1 MREFTARPAV
11 RWIAIG
17 AAVVN
22 LEIHA
27 VLALDHGREMP
38 YIGVLFVLGA
48 VLLGVVVAGL
58 SSGRDRRRAV
68 SWIAGCF
75 VSAGEAVLFVLSR
88 TVGLPGDYRE
98 TWIQTPEDLLGL
110 LSLLAEVIFIVCA
123 AMSLTRYPATHLAER
138 PPSRFAWH
146 DRTAPLP

>member
-1 MREFTARPAV
+1 MSEFAARPTV

-58 SSGRDRRRAV
+58 SSRRDRRRTVA
-68 SWIAGCF
+68 WIGGCIIN
-75 VSAGEAVLFVLSR
+75 AGESVLFVLSR

-98 TWIQTPEDLLGL
+98 TWAQTPEDLLGL
-110 LSLLAEVIFIVCA
+110 ASLLAEVMFIACA
-123 AMSLTRYPATHLAER
+123 ALSLTRNPATNVAER
-138 PPSRFAWH
+138 PSSRFAWH